1 MVPSLGNG
9 TDNEWR
15 RFAGGMRL
23 QVHETTE
30 KQWETTRS

>member
-15 RFAGGMRL
+15 RFAGGLRL
-23 QVHETTE
+23 QAHTTTE
-30 KQWETTRS
+30 KQWETVRS

>member
-1 MVPSLGNG
+1 MAPSLGKS

-15 RFAGGMRL
+15 RFAGGLRL
-23 QVHETTE
+23 QVYATTE